1 MASSVTA
8 RACPNI
14 ALVKYWGKRSIE
26 DNLPCRD
33 SVAVVLDRYA
43 TYATAVLRPGPQ
55 VGVFCDGQAMPED
68 HAAPIR
74 RIVCMAFPNGGVRVD
89 LRFGLPPGI
98 GFAQSAATYAALALA
113 LGHLAEASHR
123 QTMEWARRG
132 SGSAVRSLVGGVSLW
147 RAGRRS
153 DGGDCI
159 AEQVFDSSYWPELR
173 MVLVQLESAP
183 KAFSSRSGMISCA
196 GSSPLFGGWLED
208 CERHLPLVLRAYDS
222 RDFHELGRVADADW
236 RAMHEAC
243 EASNP
248 PLVYRSPQTDL
259 LLSAMA
265 EWSLEHPVFATLDAG
280 PNPVLF
286 TLEAH
291 LELLCQQI
299 ARRFP
304 RAVLRRAA
312 VGTGA
317 EITEVIGP

>member
-43 TYATAVLRPGPQ
+43 TQARVTRHPGGQVRVL
-55 VGVFCDGQAMPED
+55 CDGRLMIEE

-74 RIVCMAFPNGGVRVD
+74 RIVCLAVPEGGVCVD
-89 LRFGLPPGI
+89 LRPGLPPGI
-98 GFAQSAATYAALALA
+98 GFAQSAATYAALASA
-113 LGHLAEASHR
+113 LGHLTGATGA
-123 QTMEWARRG
+123 QIMEWARRG
-132 SGSAVRSLVGGVSLW
+132 SGSAVRSLVGGISLW
-147 RAGRRS
+147 RAGHRT
-153 DGGDCI
+153 DGGDCVVEE
-159 AEQVFDSSYWPELR
+159 AFDASYWPDLR

-183 KAFSSRSGMISCA
+183 KTFSSRSGMIRCA
-196 GSSPLFGGWLED
+196 ESSPLFNGWLKE
-208 CERHLPLVLRAYDS
+208 CERHLPLVLRAYSD
-222 RDFHELGRVADADW
+222 RDFHELGSVSDADW
-236 RAMHEAC
+236 RAMHDAC
-243 EASNP
+243 EASSP
-248 PLVYRSPQTDL
+248 PLIYRSDETNR

-291 LELLCQQI
+291 LDPLCQEI

-304 RAVLRRAA
+304 LAVLRRAA
-312 VGTGA
+312 VGTGP
-317 EITEVIGP
+317 EITEVIRG